1 MSSSVLGACLQLHM
15 VCWDTEKTRGNSDP
29 ERGCCRPPAG
39 PTMETPSASH
49 LQKHIAWR
57 RFDGTAVPDRQP
69 HRLSSP
75 LKRLLLHFSKN
86 ITLSQHRREKSV
98 GGGTSCC
105 LLPAFD
111 IKQIK
116 SALDSVASASHIPAA
131 HRWGSRVASSICT
144 LRQEPQMFGS
154 SPTRVPQTGM

>member
-1 MSSSVLGACLQLHM
+1 MIPSVGAAGHQR
-15 VCWDTEKTRGNSDP
+15 V
-29 ERGCCRPPAG
+29 PPWRHPVL
-39 PTMETPSASH
+39 PTSRNASP
-49 LQKHIAWR
+49 WG

-75 LKRLLLHFSKN
+75 LKHLLLHFSKN
-86 ITLSQHRREKSV
+86 ITLSQHRSEKSV

-105 LLPAFD
+105 LLPTFD

-116 SALDSVASASHIPAA
+116 SALDSVASASHKPAA